1 MHLVKDRR
9 NNVQVTTFGAVFGLL
24 VAIILIIKRFPAV
37 YSLMAGAFV
46 GGIVGGA
53 SILQTV
59 DFMVTG
65 AMNISPS
72 ILRALAS
79 GVLAGSLIKTGA
91 VDKISEQIV
100 RGLGEKRALLSIVIS
115 TMVLAGV
122 GVNLDVAVITVAP
135 IGLYI
140 GKKLNYS
147 KLAILLAML
156 GGGKAGNIISPNPNT
171 IAVSGNFSVNVSS
184 VMFSNI
190 IPAIVGVAVTVI
202 MANTLINK
210 GNKVESYELL
220 EQRENLPSMFKSLFG
235 PIIAIFLLFLGNISS
250 IVIDPLIALPVG
262 GIVTLIV
269 TGNFKNTREY
279 LSFGLSKM
287 QGVCILLLGT
297 GTIAGIIQMSQ
308 LQQSTISILQFFS
321 MPQFLLAPISGILM
335 SLATASSTAGATIAS
350 STFSDAILSGGLS
363 PIAGASIVNAGSSV
377 FEQLPHGSLFH
388 TSAGSINMDIGE
400 RFKLIPYEAMIGIIM
415 TIVSTS
421 IQLILQ

>member
-1 MHLVKDRR
+1 M
-9 NNVQVTTFGAVFGLL
+9 QITTFGAIFGLL
-24 VAIILIIKRFPAV
+24 VAIILIIKKFQAV
-37 YSLMAGAFV
+37 YSLMLGAFI

-53 SILQTV
+53 NITQTV
-59 DFMVTG
+59 DFMATG

-100 RGLGEKRALLSIVIS
+100 KILGERRALLSIAAS

-122 GVNLDVAVITVAP
+122 GVNLDVSIITVAP

-140 GKKLNYS
+140 GRKLNYS
-147 KLAILLAML
+147 KLSILLAML

-171 IAVSGNFSVNVSS
+171 IAVAGNFSVNLSS
-184 VMFSNI
+184 VMIANI
-190 IPAIVGVAVTVI
+190 IPAIVGIVI
-202 MANTLINK
+202 TIILASMLTNK
-210 GNKVESYELL
+210 GNKVESYEIL
-220 EQRENLPSMFKSLFG
+220 EQRENLPSLFKSLCG
-235 PIIAIFLLFLGNISS
+235 PVVAIFLLFLGNISP
-250 IVIDPLIALPVG
+250 IVIDPMIALPIG
-262 GIVTLIV
+262 GIVTLIA
-269 TGNFKNTREY
+269 TGNMNNSREY
-279 LSFGLSKM
+279 LAFGLSKM

-297 GTIAGIIQMSQ
+297 GTIAGIIQVSE
-308 LQQSTISILQFFS
+308 LQQSTISILQFLN

-350 STFSDAILSGGLS
+350 STFSDAIINGGLS
-363 PIAGASIVNAGSSV
+363 PISGASIVNAGSSV

-400 RFKLIPYEAMIGIIM
+400 RFKLIPYEALIGIVM

-421 IQLILQ
+421 IQLIL

>member
-1 MHLVKDRR
+1 M
-9 NNVQVTTFGAVFGLL
+9 QITTFGAIFGLL
-24 VAIILIIKRFPAV
+24 VAIILIIKKFQAV
-37 YSLMAGAFV
+37 YSLMLGAFI

-53 SILQTV
+53 NITQTV
-59 DFMVTG
+59 DFMATG

-100 RGLGEKRALLSIVIS
+100 KILGERRALLSIAAS

-122 GVNLDVAVITVAP
+122 GVNLDVSIITVAP

-140 GKKLNYS
+140 GRKLNYS
-147 KLAILLAML
+147 KLSILLAML

-171 IAVSGNFSVNVSS
+171 IAVAGNFSVNLSS
-184 VMFSNI
+184 VMIANI
-190 IPAIVGVAVTVI
+190 IPAIVGIVI
-202 MANTLINK
+202 TIILASMLTNK
-210 GNKVESYELL
+210 GNKVESYEIL
-220 EQRENLPSMFKSLFG
+220 EQRENLPSLFKSLCG
-235 PIIAIFLLFLGNISS
+235 PVVAIFLLFLGNISP
-250 IVIDPLIALPVG
+250 IVIDPMIALPIG
-262 GIVTLIV
+262 GILTLIA
-269 TGNFKNTREY
+269 TGNMNNSREY
-279 LSFGLSKM
+279 LAFGLSKM

-297 GTIAGIIQMSQ
+297 GTIAGIIQVSE
-308 LQQSTISILQFFS
+308 LQQSTISILQFLN

-350 STFSDAILSGGLS
+350 STFSDAIINGGLS
-363 PIAGASIVNAGSSV
+363 PISGASIVNAGSSV

-400 RFKLIPYEAMIGIIM
+400 RFKLIPYEALIGIVM

-421 IQLILQ
+421 IQLIL

>member
-1 MHLVKDRR
+1 M
-9 NNVQVTTFGAVFGLL
+9 QITTFGAIFGLL
-24 VAIILIIKRFPAV
+24 VAIILIIKKFQAV
-37 YSLMAGAFV
+37 YSLMLGAFI

-53 SILQTV
+53 NITQTV
-59 DFMVTG
+59 DFMATG

-91 VDKISEQIV
+91 VDRISEQIV
-100 RGLGEKRALLSIVIS
+100 KILGERRALLSIAAS

-122 GVNLDVAVITVAP
+122 GVNLDVSIITVAP

-140 GKKLNYS
+140 GRKLNYS
-147 KLAILLAML
+147 KLSILLAML

-171 IAVSGNFSVNVSS
+171 IAVAGNFSVNLSS
-184 VMFSNI
+184 VMIANI
-190 IPAIVGVAVTVI
+190 IPAIVGVVITVI
-202 MANTLINK
+202 LASMLTNK
-210 GNKVESYELL
+210 GNKIESYEIL
-220 EQRENLPSMFKSLFG
+220 EQREDLPSLFKSLCG
-235 PIIAIFLLFLGNISS
+235 PIVAILLLFLGNISP
-250 IVIDPLIALPVG
+250 IVIDPMIALPIG

-269 TGNFKNTREY
+269 TGNLNNSREY
-279 LSFGLSKM
+279 LAFGLSKM

-297 GTIAGIIQMSQ
+297 GTIAGIIQVSE
-308 LQQSTISILQFFS
+308 LQQSTINILQFLN

-350 STFSDAILSGGLS
+350 STFSDAIINGGLS
-363 PIAGASIVNAGSSV
+363 PISGASIVNAGSSV

-400 RFKLIPYEAMIGIIM
+400 RFKLIPYEALIGIVM
-415 TIVSTS
+415 TIVSTA
-421 IQLILQ
+421 IQLIL

>member
-1 MHLVKDRR
+1 M
-9 NNVQVTTFGAVFGLL
+9 QITTFGAIFGLL
-24 VAIILIIKRFPAV
+24 VAIILIIKKFQAV
-37 YSLMAGAFV
+37 YSLMLGAFI

-53 SILQTV
+53 NITQTV
-59 DFMVTG
+59 DFMATG

-100 RGLGEKRALLSIVIS
+100 KILGERRALLSIAAS

-122 GVNLDVAVITVAP
+122 GVNLDVSIITVAP

-140 GKKLNYS
+140 GRKLNYS
-147 KLAILLAML
+147 KLSILLAML

-171 IAVSGNFSVNVSS
+171 IAVAGNFSVNLSS
-184 VMFSNI
+184 VMIANI
-190 IPAIVGVAVTVI
+190 IPAIVGIVI
-202 MANTLINK
+202 TIILASMLTNK
-210 GNKVESYELL
+210 GNKVELYEIL
-220 EQRENLPSMFKSLFG
+220 EQRENLPSLFKSLCG
-235 PIIAIFLLFLGNISS
+235 PVVAIFLLFLGNISP
-250 IVIDPLIALPVG
+250 IVIDPMIALPIG
-262 GIVTLIV
+262 GIVTLIA
-269 TGNFKNTREY
+269 TGNMNNSREY
-279 LSFGLSKM
+279 LAFGLSKM

-297 GTIAGIIQMSQ
+297 GTIAGIIQVSE
-308 LQQSTISILQFFS
+308 LQQSTISILQFLN

-350 STFSDAILSGGLS
+350 STFSDAIINGGLS
-363 PIAGASIVNAGSSV
+363 PISGASIVNAGSSV

-400 RFKLIPYEAMIGIIM
+400 RFKLIPYEALIGIVM

-421 IQLILQ
+421 IQLIL